1 MEILNYTPAHDEF
14 RERLKAFLAKEVTPF
29 ADQWEKDRIVPREVW
44 TKMGQA
50 GFLCTD
56 VAPEYGGMGGDF
68 LYSFIVAEEMT
79 HTWQTGLATP
89 LHSDIVVP
97 YISSFGSE
105 EIKRKY
111 LPGCVSGDIVTA
123 VAMTEPGAGSD
134 LAGMTTSAVEQGDEV
149 VIDGSKTFISNGLNS
164 DLVVVAAKDPAVEN
178 PHQAISLYVVE
189 SATPGF
195 SRGRHL
201 EKMGMWSQDTAELF
215 FSKCRIPV
223 KNRLGEKGMGFLM
236 LVQKL
241 QQERL
246 VCAIMGVTVAERILE
261 WITDYCRKTSSSA
274 SGKPISKSQV
284 VQFALVEMAT
294 EVKLGR
300 TFVEKLIVEHMEQ
313 KDVIIETSM
322 AKYWTTEM
330 LNRVANRS
338 LDLCG
343 DFGTLEKCR
352 IVRAWRDA
360 KIMTIFAGTNEIMK
374 NIAAKFMGL

>member
-1 MEILNYTPAHDEF
+1 MEILNYTKEHDQF

-29 ADQWEKDRIVPREVW
+29 ADQWEQDKIVPKNAW
-44 TKMGQA
+44 KKMGQA

-68 LYSFIVAEEMT
+68 LYSLIVAEEMT
-79 HTWQTGLATP
+79 YTWQTGLATP

-97 YISSFGSE
+97 YINSFGSE
-105 EIKRKY
+105 EIKHKY

-123 VAMTEPGAGSD
+123 LAMTEPGAGSD
-134 LAGMTTSAVEQGDEV
+134 LAGMTTSAVEQGEEV

-164 DLVVVAAKDPAVEN
+164 DLVVLAARDPAVEN
-178 PHQAISLYVVE
+178 PHQALSLYVVE
-189 SATPGF
+189 SGTPGF
-195 SRGRHL
+195 TRGRHL
-201 EKMGMWSQDTAELF
+201 EKMGMWSQDTTELF

-223 KNRLGEKGMGFLM
+223 ENRLGDKGMGFLM

-246 VCAIMGVTVAERILE
+246 VCAIMGFTVAERILE
-261 WITDYCRKTSSSA
+261 WVTDFCRQTSV
-274 SGKPISKSQV
+274 SGKPMSKSQA

-300 TFVEKLIVEHMEQ
+300 TFVEKLVAEHMEK

-343 DFGTLEKCR
+343 NFGTLEKCR

-374 NIAAKFMGL
+374 SIAAKFMGM

>member
-1 MEILNYTPAHDEF
+1 MEILKYTEEHNHF
-14 RERLKAFLAKEVTPF
+14 RERLRAFLEKEVSPY
-29 ADQWEKDRIVPREVW
+29 ADQWEKDGIVPKSAW
-44 TKMGQA
+44 KKMGQE
-50 GFLCTD
+50 GFLCMD
-56 VAPEYGGMGGDF
+56 VPVEYGGMGGDF
-68 LYSFIVAEEMT
+68 LYAVIAAEEMT
-79 HTWQTGLATP
+79 KTWITGLATP

-105 EIKRKY
+105 ELKKKY

-123 VAMTEPGAGSD
+123 VAMTEAGAGSD
-134 LAGMTTSAVEQGDEV
+134 LASLATIAVEEGDEV
-149 VIDGSKTFISNGLNS
+149 VIDGSKTFISNGLNA
-164 DLVVVAAKDPAVEN
+164 DLVVVAARDPEVEN
-178 PHQAISLYVVE
+178 SYEALSLYLVE
-189 SATPGF
+189 SETPGF
-195 SRGRHL
+195 STGRHL

-215 FSKCRIPV
+215 FSKCRIPK
-223 KNRLGEKGMGFLM
+223 KNRLGDKGMGFLM
-236 LVQKL
+236 LMDKL

-246 VCAIMGVTVAERILE
+246 VCAIMGVTGAERILE
-261 WITDYCRKTSSSA
+261 WIMDYCKQTSV
-274 SGKPISKSQV
+274 SGKPLSKSQAA
-284 VQFALVEMAT
+284 QFALVEMAT

-300 TFVEKLIVEHMEQ
+300 TFVDKLVADHIEK

-360 KIMTIFAGTNEIMK
+360 KILTIFAGTNEIMK